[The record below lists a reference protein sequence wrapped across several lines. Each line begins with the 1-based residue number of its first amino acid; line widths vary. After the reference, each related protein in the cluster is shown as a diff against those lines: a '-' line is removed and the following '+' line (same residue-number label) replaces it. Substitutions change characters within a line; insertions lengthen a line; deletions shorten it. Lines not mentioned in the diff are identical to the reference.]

1 MIDFDKLNAMVDE
14 VNNVISDVKKET
26 TRMNENTAE
35 IIKDKFTEVNKILV
49 NYYDIYVKS
58 IGEQYSLETSI
69 SLGKGCIKFSKNG
82 INVHFN
88 TNEDR
93 RDRYYNDYSICC
105 ENNDA
110 KIKSRYDNLNKSHP
124 SIIWFTSLIM
134 VWDKFENEFD
144 TKFTEQIHNI
154 LKLRSENA
162 HKEYNTAQHGL
173 EHYQNLI

>member
-35 IIKDKFTEVNKILV
+35 IIKDKFVEVNKILV

-58 IGEQYSLETSI
+58 IGEQYSLKTSI
-69 SLGKGCIKFSKNG
+69 SLGEGCIKFSKSG
-82 INVHFN
+82 ISVHFN
-88 TNEDR
+88 TEKDR
-93 RDRYYNDYSICC
+93 RDRHYNDYSICC

-110 KIKSRYDNLNKSHP
+110 RIKFRYDNLNKSHP
-124 SIIWFTSLIM
+124 SIVWFTSLAM

-144 TKFTEQIHNI
+144 TKFTEAIHNI
-154 LKLRSENA
+154 LKLRSEDA